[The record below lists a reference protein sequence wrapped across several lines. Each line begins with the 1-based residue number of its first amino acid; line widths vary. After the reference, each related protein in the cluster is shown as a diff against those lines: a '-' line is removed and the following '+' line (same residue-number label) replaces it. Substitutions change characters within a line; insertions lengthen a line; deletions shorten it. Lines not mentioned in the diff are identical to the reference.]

1 MARFTLSLLSIFISL
16 LLGASDEHV
25 DSLLLLD
32 DLLEEAKANNPE
44 LRALWADREAAES
57 KISWFSYVPD
67 PVVSAEYGDNMKMYS
82 IAQQLP
88 FPSKIGRRL
97 DLARNETDYFE
108 LLYVGRMQSIIREVK
123 KDYAALLLLHGR
135 ISVTEKSVAF
145 LRQIHNVAR
154 HKYSIN
160 EATQVEVLMV
170 QVRLAQVENQRAL
183 LQDDLEIIQ
192 AHLNFLLNREP
203 DERLARPSEPSEI
216 VDTLALSD
224 LYAMAEANQPQLRAS
239 EIKQSEAELK
249 LSMARQTYL
258 PDIMFKYTLEQMDVG
273 VNNNKYMVGLTVPLW
288 FLDKQQKSVREASA
302 RLQSATARHELAE
315 NSTRLAVK
323 QAKTKIEKYQQ
334 TIDLYR
340 NAVLPQARTALKS
353 ALSAYEVGRIDF
365 QTLLESERLLVETEF
380 QYEEARANLF
390 TAMAELA
397 EIIGL
402 DN

>member
-1 MARFTLSLLSIFISL
+1 
-16 LLGASDEHV
+16 
-25 DSLLLLD
+25 
-32 DLLEEAKANNPE
+32 
-44 LRALWADREAAES
+44 
-57 KISWFSYVPD
+57 
-67 PVVSAEYGDNMKMYS
+67 
-82 IAQQLP
+82 
-88 FPSKIGRRL
+88 
-97 DLARNETDYFE
+97 
-108 LLYVGRMQSIIREVK
+108 
-123 KDYAALLLLHGR
+123 
-135 ISVTEKSVAF
+135 
-145 LRQIHNVAR
+145 
-154 HKYSIN
+154 
-160 EATQVEVLMV
+160 MV

-224 LYAMAEANQPQLRAS
+224 LYALAEANQPQLRAS

-258 PDIMFKYTLEQMDVG
+258 PDIMFKYTLEQMDAG

-302 RLQSATARHELAE
+302 RLQGATARRELAE

-323 QAKTKIEKYQQ
+323 QAKTKIEKYEQ

-390 TAMAELA
+390 TAMAELE
-397 EIIGL
+397 EIVGL